1 MSLTIYKEEFDNS
14 YQEIFQKVLVGKDI
28 CNTRFEPVLRYGE
41 SVERVAFNIDNVRVR
56 NTVKGSD
63 STIDPVTDSS
73 ELLTINL
80 SKEAVFNIHDDEVVQ
95 SGPLNPGENIG
106 AQVAIKVAADLD
118 ARIFYEVKNAYQA
131 FDTGDL
137 TTLVSTGVPITLNS
151 TTVPQ
156 MAKRMPA
163 KLRRGAN
170 QVLNGNMAFVGDAF
184 ALSDIEQYLMG
195 KEIDLAASIF
205 ANGYSGKMSMGDIY
219 CSENLTG
226 EAWLNLSQTVSNN
239 DTITIN
245 GVVFTFKTT
254 LSNPAVAGEVLL
266 GADVAAT
273 RVNLAA
279 AINAPGTTSATFT
292 ALSAADQ
299 LIITDTL
306 KLVATDDISA
316 TKVKIVGTGAGR
328 MIVSEGLTH
337 ADNVWTYNFIHCY
350 YGKKGA
356 IDLVVQDMK
365 EVDMREADK
374 SRSTNV
380 FCSYLAGLK
389 TFADGAKK
397 FLDVKVAA

>member
-1 MSLTIYKEEFDNS
+1 MSLTIYKEQFDDT
-14 YQEIFQKVLVGKDI
+14 YQEIFPKVLVGKDI
-28 CNTRFEPVLRYGE
+28 CNTRFKPVLRYGE
-41 SVERVAFNIDNVRVR
+41 SIERVAYSIDAVRVR
-56 NTVKGSD
+56 TTVKGSN
-63 STIDPVTDSS
+63 STIDPITDSS

-95 SGPLNPGENIG
+95 SGPLDPGQNIG
-106 AQVAIKVAADLD
+106 GQVAIKVASDLD
-118 ARIFYEVKNAYQA
+118 ARIFYEVKNAYQT

-137 TTLVSTGVPITLNS
+137 TTLVSTGVPITLS
-151 TTVPQ
+151 TTTTPQ

-170 QVLNGNMAFVGDAF
+170 QVLSNMAFVGDSF

-195 KEIDLAASIF
+195 KDIDLAASIF
-205 ANGYSGKMSMGDIY
+205 ANGYTGKMSMGDIY

-226 EAWLNLSQTVSNN
+226 EAVLNISQTVSDA
-239 DTITIN
+239 DTITIG

-254 LSNPAVAGEVLL
+254 LSSGPAVAGEVVI
-266 GADVAAT
+266 GANPAAT

-292 ALSAADQ
+292 ALSSADQ

-306 KLVATDDISA
+306 KLVATDSIPT
-316 TKVKIVGTGAGR
+316 TKVTIVGTGSGR
-328 MIVSEGLTH
+328 LIVAEGLTH
-337 ADNVWTYNFIHCY
+337 ADNVWTYNFINCY

-365 EVDMREADK
+365 EVVMERPGT

-380 FCSYLAGLK
+380 FSSYLAGIK

-397 FLDVKVAA
+397 FLQVKIAC